1 MISFSKYL
9 ITNFELIL
17 IVGKNKKNISDKSS
31 EKKSEEIVKGDDNL
45 IKGSPLIL
53 VITCGAIRAT
63 DLIRFL
69 NTSIIYANPF
79 YGIFYVNSINM
90 NISIYLSYSIF
101 RELKKDNTSGVKI
114 AKLFS
119 KHLKVLIFIN
129 KYLYYI
135 QLCIY
140 ELLFY

>member
-31 EKKSEEIVKGDDNL
+31 EKKSEETVKGEDNL

-69 NTSIIYANPF
+69 NTFIIYANSL
-79 YGIFYVNSINM
+79 YGIFYVNS
-90 NISIYLSYSIF
+90 
-101 RELKKDNTSGVKI
+101 KI
-114 AKLFS
+114 
-119 KHLKVLIFIN
+119 IR
-129 KYLYYI
+129 
-135 QLCIY
+135 
-140 ELLFY
+140 